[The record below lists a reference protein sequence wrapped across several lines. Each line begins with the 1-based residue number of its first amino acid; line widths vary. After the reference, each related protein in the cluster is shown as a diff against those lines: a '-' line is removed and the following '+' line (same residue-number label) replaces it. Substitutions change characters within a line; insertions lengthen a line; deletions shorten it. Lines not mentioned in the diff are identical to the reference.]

1 MPPINLLIKPASSA
15 CNMHCRYCFYNA
27 IAEQRETAFMGVMSG
42 ALLEQVIE
50 AAFAYAE
57 QYCGFAF
64 QGGEP
69 TLAGLPFFERAVE
82 LQKKHNKKNIRVSNA
97 IQTNGYAVDDAWADF
112 FKKNSFLVGLSLDGS
127 ADTHNMNRVDR
138 AGEPT
143 FNRVMRAASAL
154 SKHGVSFNILSVVT
168 GKNARNIEKTYHFF
182 QKNGFAHLQFIPC
195 MEPLNCERGCM
206 PYHLGAKEYATFL
219 IRLFDLWYRDY
230 QKGQYVSIR
239 HIDNL
244 VSIARGREPEA
255 CNMRGRCTLQFVV
268 EGDGSVYPCDFFVYD
283 NWRLGNIPEESLAD
297 MAQSDAAQRF
307 LAASAE
313 LPSDCRECRFLHL
326 CRNGCARDRENGQNH
341 YCSSYKEYF
350 GYLLSNGRLDALRA
364 IR

>member
-27 IAEQRETAFMGVMSG
+27 IAEQRETAFLGVMSD

-50 AAFAYAE
+50 SAFAYGD

-97 IQTNGYAVDDAWADF
+97 IQTNGYAVDDAWAAF
-112 FKKNSFLVGLSLDGS
+112 FQKNSFLVGLSLDGS
-127 ADTHNMNRVDR
+127 AETHNINRVDR

-143 FNRVMRAASAL
+143 FNRVMRAAAAL
-154 SKHGVSFNILSVVT
+154 QKHGVSFNILSVVT
-168 GKNARNIEKTYHFF
+168 GKNARNIEKTYNFF
-182 QKNGFAHLQFIPC
+182 KKSGFLYLQFIPC

-206 PYHLGAKEYATFL
+206 PYALGTKEYASFL

-230 QKGQYVSIR
+230 QKGHYVSIR

-244 VSIARGREPEA
+244 VTIAHGREPEA

-283 NWRLGNIPEESLAD
+283 NYRLGNIREASLAV
-297 MAQSDAAQRF
+297 MAQSETAQRF

-313 LPSDCRECRFLHL
+313 LPAGCRECRFLYL
-326 CRNGCARDRENGQNH
+326 CRNGCGRDRENGQNY

-350 GYLLSNGRLDALRA
+350 DYLMRNGRLDTLRA